1 MHPIPQALAGHEPVP
16 RMSWLI
22 VALGIIT
29 AIGPLS
35 IDMYLPAFND
45 ISESLGSDM
54 AHVQYSLTTYFIG
67 LSLGQLFY
75 GPIADRFGRKRP
87 LQFGMCLYIAASI
100 GCAFATN
107 IETLV
112 LMRCLQAL
120 GAAAG
125 AVITRAMVRDRFSP
139 NHAARVFSLLMMIM
153 GVAPILA
160 PLLGGFITGHFG
172 WRAIFWFLT
181 FVSAA
186 CFIVSLRL
194 PETREPHLRLKSL
207 SFKSVIITYGKI
219 IRNRH
224 FLGYSFISGMAM
236 AGMFTYIT
244 SSPFVLM
251 MLNGIDKEHF
261 GWFFGANAT
270 GFVIASQLNARVLV
284 KHSFNEVLLRAT
296 AVLFLSGLGLLVSQI
311 IHAPFA
317 ILVALLFIFVGS
329 LGFIMPNASAGALA
343 EQAEHAGAASAL
355 SGTMLFVFASGT
367 SSLVSYLENGS
378 SIPMVAIMAICAS
391 LAAASFHFLV
401 KPRIS

>member
-1 MHPIPQALAGHEPVP
+1 MHPIPQTLAGQEPVP

-22 VALGIIT
+22 VALGVIT

-54 AHVQYSLTTYFIG
+54 VHVQYSLTTYFIG

-112 LMRCLQAL
+112 FMRCLQAL

-139 NHAARVFSLLMMIM
+139 NHAARVFSLLIMIM

-160 PLLGGFITGHFG
+160 PLLGGFITVHFG
-172 WRAIFWFLT
+172 WRAIFWFLV
-181 FVSAA
+181 FVSTS

-207 SFKSVIITYGKI
+207 SFTSVMVTYGKI

-224 FLGYSFISGMAM
+224 FLGYSLISAMAM

-251 MLNGIDKEHF
+251 VLNGIDKKHF
-261 GWFFGANAT
+261 GWFFGANAL
-270 GFVIASQLNARVLV
+270 GFVIASQFNARVLT
-284 KHSFNEVLLRAT
+284 KISYNKVLLLAT
-296 AVLFLSGLGLLVSQI
+296 AAQFLCGIIMLLSQ
-311 IHAPFA
+311 
-317 ILVALLFIFVGS
+317 
-329 LGFIMPNASAGALA
+329 
-343 EQAEHAGAASAL
+343 
-355 SGTMLFVFASGT
+355 
-367 SSLVSYLENGS
+367 
-378 SIPMVAIMAICAS
+378 
-391 LAAASFHFLV
+391 
-401 KPRIS
+401 

>member
-1 MHPIPQALAGHEPVP
+1 MHPIPKALAEHDPIP

-22 VALGIIT
+22 VALGVIT

-45 ISESLGSDM
+45 ISQSLGSDM

-87 LQFGMCLYIAASI
+87 LQFGMCLYIAASV
-100 GCAFATN
+100 GCAFATS

-112 LMRCLQAL
+112 FIRCLQAL

-160 PLLGGFITGHFG
+160 PLMGGFITGHLG
-172 WRAIFWFLT
+172 WRAIFWFLAT
-181 FVSAA
+181 ISAA
-186 CFIVSLRL
+186 CFIVSLGL
-194 PETREPHLRLKSL
+194 PETREPHLRLKTL
-207 SFKSVIITYGKI
+207 SFKSVMVTYGKI

-224 FLGYSFISGMAM
+224 FLGYSFIGGMSM

-251 MLNGIDKEHF
+251 TLNGITKEHF
-261 GWFFGANAT
+261 GWFFGANAL

-284 KHSFNEVLLRAT
+284 KMSYNKVLLRSTTCLAL
-296 AVLFLSGLGLLVSQI
+296 AGLGLFISQL

-317 ILVALLFIFVGS
+317 VLVGFLFIFVGS

-355 SGTMLFVFASGT
+355 SGTLLFVFASGT
-367 SSLVSYLENGS
+367 SSLVSYLEDGS
-378 SIPMVAIMAICAS
+378 SIPMVAIMAVCAA
-391 LAAASFHFLV
+391 LALSSFHFLV
-401 KPRIS
+401 KPRL